1 LTSIQGPTLT
11 GPECAFTINR
21 MSAGAD
27 SAITVGVRLG
37 QRLGP
42 GHRSVRLPAGATVAD
57 LLAELAPALGLAPER
72 LASVA
77 VAVGGDVVGR
87 DRPLRDGD
95 ALVLVLPIA
104 GG

>member
-1 LTSIQGPTLT
+1 LT
-11 GPECAFTINR
+11 GPECCFTIDR

-37 QRLGP
+37 QRLGSGP
-42 GHRSVRLPAGATVAD
+42 GQRSVRLRAGATVAD
-57 LLAELAPALGLAPER
+57 LLAELEPALGVPPER

-77 VAVGGDVVGR
+77 VATGGEVVGR
-87 DRPLRDGD
+87 DRPLRDGE

>member
-1 LTSIQGPTLT
+1 LT
-11 GPECAFTINR
+11 GPECSFTINR

-37 QRLGP
+37 QRLGSGP
-42 GHRSVRLPAGATVAD
+42 GQRSVRLRAGATVAD
-57 LLAELAPALGLAPER
+57 LLAELEPALGVPPER

-77 VAVGGDVVGR
+77 VATGGEVVGR
-87 DRPLRDGD
+87 DRLLRDGE

>member
-1 LTSIQGPTLT
+1 LT
-11 GPECAFTINR
+11 GPERSFTITR
-21 MSAGAD
+21 MSAAAD
-27 SAITVGVRLG
+27 HAITVGVRLG
-37 QRLGP
+37 QRLGSGP
-42 GHRSVRLPAGATVAD
+42 GHRSVRLPPGATVAD

-87 DRPLRDGD
+87 DRPLRDGE